1 MHAETDGRCH
11 EQIPPQKRMLF
22 FYETWRVIFLAAFTD
37 DRGGEIPHIEA
48 MEKWE
53 IEDSL
58 PPSRECEYVK
68 RGGRGKRE
76 VV

>member
-1 MHAETDGRCH
+1 MPKQTDGAMSKSHR
-11 EQIPPQKRMLF
+11 KREFFF